1 MADDKTKK
9 IFELLS
15 EAKLE
20 AFKIKKPELKEV
32 TVEDVNR
39 ISLALKDRAMQPGH
53 QAGSTCCCCYTCCC
67 CAAAVVQ

>member
-39 ISLALKDRAMQPGH
+39 ISLEPN
-53 QAGSTCCCCYTCCC
+53 
-67 CAAAVVQ
+67 